1 VVGYPGHVVRVD
13 GRKPEGPDADWIHL
27 PDPVADAIRALSRRL
42 DALERAVAEMPGREA
57 GDADDPSAEVRPL
70 RPRRG
75 PNPAGG

>member
-1 VVGYPGHVVRVD
+1 
-13 GRKPEGPDADWIHL
+13 
-27 PDPVADAIRALSRRL
+27 
-42 DALERAVAEMPGREA
+42 MPGREA